1 MENRKNEHMIYLK
14 DLLFAALYQ
23 WKKLLIAAVALAVV
37 LGSIQGITGLID
49 LKDPDTLEAITKQN
63 QIQQERY
70 EAEVD
75 SLEKQIETLRAQ
87 VRSQQEY
94 LNNSLLMQLQPYGF
108 YEASLVLYI
117 DTDYQIL
124 PDMSYQ
130 SPNQTKA
137 IVLAYESLLLGNDC
151 LQTMADA
158 MNTEPRYLKEMLTL
172 EYSEESEATDANIL
186 RIVGRAATQ
195 EQAQQLL
202 ELLTGQVAE
211 LQKSISS
218 SVAKHSYSIVE
229 QATRKA
235 FDLTLADQ
243 QKAEND
249 RLTNLLSAQTAAQS
263 SQAALTPP
271 SLQSDSGKAVLKK
284 TVIFAVIGGVL
295 AVFFGVV
302 ILWVG
307 HIASSKVYSCRTL
320 ADRTGIK
327 LLGALPGKLPGNPID
342 RKLLQLEG
350 RTLRD
355 PQTQAS
361 MLALSIRNQS
371 EGNTKLLL
379 TGSTDAGA
387 RQVLVEALAKA
398 MPQATLINAG
408 DILEDVSALE
418 ALSGCD
424 AVVLAEQCHASR
436 YPDIDRRMEL
446 IRDNKKQLL
455 GCVLYGG

>member
-14 DLLFAALYQ
+14 DLIFAALYQ
-23 WKKLLIAAVALAVV
+23 WKKLLIGAVV
-37 LGSIQGITGLID
+37 LAVLLGGFQGITGLID
-49 LKDPDTLEAITKQN
+49 PKDPETLEAITKQN

-94 LNNSLLMQLQPYGF
+94 LDNSLLMQLQPYSF

-124 PDMSYQ
+124 PEMSYQ
-130 SPNQTKA
+130 NPNQSHAVIK
-137 IVLAYESLLLGNDC
+137 AYESLLLGNDC
-151 LQTMADA
+151 LQAMADA
-158 MNTEPRYLKEMLTL
+158 MGTEPRYLKELLEL
-172 EYSEESEATDANIL
+172 EYNEESEATDANVL
-186 RIVGRAATQ
+186 RIVGKAATQ

-202 ELLTGQVAE
+202 ELLVGQVKL

-218 SVAKHSYSIVE
+218 SVEAHRYSIVE
-229 QATRKA
+229 QATREA
-235 FDLTLADQ
+235 IDLDLADQ

-249 RLTNLLSAQTAAQS
+249 RLTTLLSAQTTAQS

-271 SLQSDSGKAVLKK
+271 SLQSDNGKAVLKK

-295 AVFFGVV
+295 AIFFGVV
-302 ILWVG
+302 ILWVS

-327 LLGALPGKLPGNPID
+327 VLGALADDLPKNRID
-342 RKLLQLEG
+342 QWLLKLEG
-350 RTLRD
+350 RMLRD
-355 PQTQAS
+355 PQAQADL
-361 MLALSIRNQS
+361 LALSIRNQTAGS
-371 EGNTKLLL
+371 AKLLL
-379 TGSTDAGA
+379 TGSTSAES
-387 RQVLVEALAKA
+387 RQALVEALAKA
-398 MPQATLINAG
+398 MPQATVMSVE

-418 ALSGCD
+418 ALAGCD
-424 AVVLAEQCHASR
+424 AVLLTEQCHVSS
-436 YPDIDRRMEL
+436 YHDIDRRMEL
-446 IRDNKKQLL
+446 IRDHNKQLT
-455 GCVLYGG
+455 GCILYGG